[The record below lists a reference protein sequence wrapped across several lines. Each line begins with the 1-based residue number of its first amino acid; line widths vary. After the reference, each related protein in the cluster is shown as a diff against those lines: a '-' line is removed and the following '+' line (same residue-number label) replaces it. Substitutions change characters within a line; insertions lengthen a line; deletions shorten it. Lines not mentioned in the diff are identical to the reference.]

1 MSRFFRFLSRR
12 RTGRGIK
19 TEHDGPAPAKKKNV
33 ITCTVILLDGT
44 DYTVDL
50 KKKAHGGDLLE
61 QIFYQLDLIEKDY
74 FGLQFTDHNNVNHWL
89 DPTKQIKKQVKIQV
103 DNIPS
108 KRKTVAKK

>member
-19 TEHDGPAPAKKKNV
+19 TEHDGPVPAKKKNV

-50 KKKAHGGDLLE
+50 KKKAYGGDLME

-74 FGLQFTDHNNVNHWL
+74 FGLQFTDHHNVNYY
-89 DPTKQIKKQVKIQV
+89 KNYIKE
-103 DNIPS
+103 N
-108 KRKTVAKK
+108 